1 MPHGQRRLH
10 FISTAKNA
18 VVTVQENVA
27 VTVQVAADAATAVAV
42 SVSFAVAVSAQAW
55 SEKALRSLKKPWE

>member
-1 MPHGQRRLH
+1 MSHGQRRLH

-27 VTVQVAADAATAVAV
+27 VTVQVAADVATAVAV
-42 SVSFAVAVSAQAW
+42 YGQTCIDEQAGQAA
-55 SEKALRSLKKPWE
+55 KALINGSSLC